1 MIPCFL
7 VSSDSKM
14 RENLPS
20 NLSLYQSYFQNSF
33 RLVLSRSVWSC
44 CGFSGQCCGF
54 GCGQNPGP
62 RRVVPGRDAG
72 EAPNRKG
79 RRSRV
84 GLASCCLYHFGVL
97 FMPSF
102 PLAGAAGWLPRPS
115 RRPGGWPPGWCAC
128 KRPGWLLW
136 WSGPGTGR
144 RRPRPPRA
152 IWRRWRRCGAACGGE
167 SPPARSACPSAGNG
181 W

>member
-62 RRVVPGRDAG
+62 RRVVPGRDG

-102 PLAGAAGWLPRPS
+102 PPVLISDTISFLAVRTSSILSSSNP
-115 RRPGGWPPGWCAC
+115 
-128 KRPGWLLW
+128 LII
-136 WSGPGTGR
+136 TF
-144 RRPRPPRA
+144 
-152 IWRRWRRCGAACGGE
+152 
-167 SPPARSACPSAGNG
+167 PASHTLF
-181 W
+181 